1 MSPKG
6 GIRFLRVEQMSR
18 GQRGGSKEV
27 PKRKPLIHWPKFDFT
42 DLKMSTQAGIRLLGP
57 ELGPLDKNI
66 AP

>member
-1 MSPKG
+1 MVPKAK
-6 GIRFLRVEQMSR
+6 IFA
-18 GQRGGSKEV
+18 